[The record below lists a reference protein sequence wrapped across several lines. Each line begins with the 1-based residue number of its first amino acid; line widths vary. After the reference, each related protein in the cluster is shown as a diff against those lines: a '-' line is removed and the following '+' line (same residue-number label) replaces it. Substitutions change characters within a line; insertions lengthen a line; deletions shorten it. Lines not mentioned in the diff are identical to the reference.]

1 MSSACR
7 GRRLDYIDN
16 PDSGRCARILSDSSF
31 LFPTSG
37 SDSRTQADRTAEPR
51 AIREAMAESRNSC
64 RK

>member
-16 PDSGRCARILSDSSF
+16 LDNGRCARILSDSSF
-31 LFPTSG
+31 FFPIAGLG
-37 SDSRTQADRTAEPR
+37 SRSHAARTAEPR
-51 AIREAMAESRNSC
+51 AIREAMAESSNSC

>member
-16 PDSGRCARILSDSSF
+16 LDNGRFASILSDSSF
-31 LFPTSG
+31 LFPIAGSG
-37 SDSRTQADRTAEPR
+37 GVTQTTRIAEPR
-51 AIREAMAESRNSC
+51 AIREAMAESSNSC